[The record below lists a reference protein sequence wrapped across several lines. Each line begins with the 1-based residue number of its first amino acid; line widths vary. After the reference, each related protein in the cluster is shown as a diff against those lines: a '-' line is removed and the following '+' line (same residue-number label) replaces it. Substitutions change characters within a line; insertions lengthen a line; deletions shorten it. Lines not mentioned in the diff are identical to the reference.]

1 MSANSSP
8 GVSPAVARS
17 MGGTPMPRR
26 WPTVALGDLVEPA
39 KTWNPTRSPSDEVFD
54 YIDLS
59 AVDQDAKLITGAREV
74 SCGEAPSR
82 ARQLVAC
89 GDVLVSTVRP
99 NLNGV
104 ARVPDQ
110 LDGATASTG
119 FCVLQARE
127 SKFDGG
133 YLFHWVK
140 SPAFVADMVSKAT
153 GASYPAVSD
162 RIIFDS
168 HIPLP
173 PLAEQRRIAEVLDR
187 AEALRAKRRAALA
200 QLDSLTQSLFLDL
213 FGDPATNP
221 KGWPVSGIKDVCE
234 LIVDCVNRT
243 AAIVDGP
250 TPFKM
255 IRTSNVKEGK
265 VNLATVR
272 YVTEEVF
279 NRWNRRATP
288 RRSDVLLTRE
298 APVGEAG
305 MIESDDSVFLGQR
318 LMLYRANRERMTP
331 EYLLASFRGAFL
343 QQQFNR
349 HGSGSTVKH
358 LPLPACRNFQVHVPP
373 IPLQREFAR
382 RVTAV
387 AALKTAQRAALA
399 ELGALFATLQHRAF
413 CGEL

>member
-1 MSANSSP
+1 M
-8 GVSPAVARS
+8 
-17 MGGTPMPRR
+17 TKDE
-26 WPTVALGDLVEPA
+26 WKTVALGDLVEPVR
-39 KTWNPTRSPSDEVFD
+39 TWNPTRSPSDQVFD

-59 AVDQDAKLITGAREV
+59 AVDQDAKVITEAREV

-82 ARQLVAC
+82 ARQLVAR

-104 ARVPDQ
+104 ARVPNQ

-119 FCVLQARE
+119 FCVLRARE

-168 HIPLP
+168 RIPLP

-213 FGDPATNP
+213 FGDTRKERTRWPTVPLEEIVRETKLGLVRGSQEFGPEFPIPYVRMNAITRNGELELGNVQRTNATEAEIDAYRLEPGDFLFNTRN
-221 KGWPVSGIKDVCE
+221 SEE
-234 LIVDCVNRT
+234 LVGKT
-243 AAIVDGP
+243 ALYRG
-250 TPFKM
+250 
-255 IRTSNVKEGK
+255 GG
-265 VNLATVR
+265 LH
-272 YVTEEVF
+272 VF
-279 NRWNRRATP
+279 NNNLMRVRFTAKADPIFVAAAFKTAFVQHELNLRKSGTTNVFAIYYKDL
-288 RRSDVLLTRE
+288 RS
-298 APVGEAG
+298 
-305 MIESDDSVFLGQR
+305 
-318 LMLYRANRERMTP
+318 
-331 EYLLASFRGAFL
+331 
-343 QQQFNR
+343 
-349 HGSGSTVKH
+349 
-358 LPLPACRNFQVHVPP
+358 LPLPLPP

-387 AALKTAQRAALA
+387 EALKTAQRASLA
-399 ELGALFATLQHRAF
+399 ELDALFATLQHRAF
-413 CGEL
+413 KGEL

>member
-1 MSANSSP
+1 MTNL
-8 GVSPAVARS
+8 R
-17 MGGTPMPRR
+17 TIHRE
-26 WPTVALGDLVEPA
+26 WKTVALGDLVEPA
-39 KTWNPTRSPSDEVFD
+39 KTWNPSRSPSDEVFD

-82 ARQLVAC
+82 ARQLVAR

-110 LDGATASTG
+110 LDGAMASTG
-119 FCVLQARE
+119 FCVLRARE

-140 SPAFVADMVSKAT
+140 SPAFVADMVNKAT

-168 HIPLP
+168 RIPLP

-221 KGWPVSGIKDVCE
+221 KGWPTSALAE
-234 LIVDCVNRT
+234 LGQIHT
-243 AAIVDGP
+243 GKTPP
-250 TPFKM
+250 TKLPDMFGGEIPF
-255 IRTSNVKEGK
+255 
-265 VNLATVR
+265 
-272 YVTEEVF
+272 
-279 NRWNRRATP
+279 ATP
-288 RRSDVLLTRE
+288 GDLDGR
-298 APVGEAG
+298 
-305 MIESDDSVFLGQR
+305 
-318 LMLYRANRERMTP
+318 
-331 EYLLASFRGAFL
+331 LASTERTLTNGGAEYTRVVRAGSALVGCIGNIGKMAKTPVRCAFN
-343 QQQFNR
+343 QQINAVEWSERIHDDYGIAALAFAIPQMMALSSSTTVPILNK
-349 HGSGSTVKH
+349 SGFMKVE
-358 LPLPACRNFQVHVPP
+358 LRVPP

-387 AALKTAQRAALA
+387 EKLKAAQRASLA
-399 ELGALFATLQHRAF
+399 ELDALFATLQHRAF
-413 CGEL
+413 RGELFGVPPSGGAAREWKDLTRPAAG